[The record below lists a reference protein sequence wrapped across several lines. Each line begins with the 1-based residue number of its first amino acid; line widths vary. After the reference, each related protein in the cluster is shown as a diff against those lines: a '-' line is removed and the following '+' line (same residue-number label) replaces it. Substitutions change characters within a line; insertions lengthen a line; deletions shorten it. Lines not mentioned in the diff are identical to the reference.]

1 MGLKDRARNAVRRR
15 RDLEARV
22 AQLETDV
29 LELRRHSVRLA
40 ELLDVVEELLIPLA
54 DRDDER
60 VAEAVEKYR
69 RSL

>member
-29 LELRRHSVRLA
+29 FELRRHSVRLA
-40 ELLDVVEELLIPLA
+40 ELLDVVEELVIPLA